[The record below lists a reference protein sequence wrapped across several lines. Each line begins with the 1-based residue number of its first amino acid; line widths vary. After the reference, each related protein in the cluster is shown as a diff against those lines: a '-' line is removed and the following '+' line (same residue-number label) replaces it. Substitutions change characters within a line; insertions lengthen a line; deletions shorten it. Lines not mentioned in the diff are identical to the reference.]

1 MSTELIELRTYV
13 AANDGIT
20 GLASLLGV
28 TKGVVWAWI
37 DRGRAPIERCYEIER
52 ATGGAVRRWHLRP
65 DDWYRIWPE
74 LIGADGAPAVPTPE
88 PTERAA

>member
-1 MSTELIELRTYV
+1 MSTELTELRAYA

-37 DRGRAPIERCYEIER
+37 DRGQAPTERCHEIER
-52 ATGGAVRRWHLRP
+52 ATGVRRWHLRP
-65 DDWYRIWPE
+65 DDWHRIWPE
-74 LIGADGAPAVPTPE
+74 LIGADGAPAVPAPE
-88 PTERAA
+88 PAERTA